1 MQFVVYRFR
10 PGTERPWYDRFRL
23 DPVPGETVLSAL
35 FRIQETMDDSLAFR
49 YSCRGAVCGTCAMLI
64 NRVPR
69 LACRTQV
76 DALARGKLDI
86 SLSHF
91 APAGMDGP
99 WDPSTEIIVEPLPNL
114 PVIKDL
120 IVDMDRFFARYR
132 AIDPVFRPAGPAP
145 ARERPMSP
153 AAVREL
159 DRYTTCILC
168 AACYGACPVNGL
180 DPAYLG
186 PAALAKLWRFRIDPR
201 EGDTQAAGRLA
212 AGDRPDGW
220 WACRFHTNCRKVC
233 PKDVPPDKAIGKA
246 RMELTKMKKEQEQAG
261 KHQAGKKEAGK

>member
-10 PGTERPWYDRFRL
+10 PGMDQPRYDRFRL
-23 DPVPGETVLSAL
+23 DPVSGETVLSAL
-35 FRIQETMDDSLAFR
+35 FRIQETLDDSLAFR

-76 DALARGKLDI
+76 AALLEGKAGLP
-86 SLSHF
+86 LSHF
-91 APAGMDGP
+91 APAGMVEP
-99 WDPSTEIIVEPLPNL
+99 WDPKKEVIVEPLPNL

-120 IVDMDRFFARYR
+120 IVNMDRFFAYYR
-132 AIDPVFRPAGPAP
+132 EISPVFRPSDPAP
-145 ARERPMSP
+145 VRERSMSP

-168 AACYGACPVNGL
+168 AACFGACPVNGQ

-201 EGDTQAAGRLA
+201 EDRGEERLA
-212 AGDRPDGW
+212 SGDRPDGW
-220 WACRFHTNCRKVC
+220 WACRFHTNCRRVC
-233 PKDVPPDKAIGKA
+233 PKDVTPDRAIGKA
-246 RMELTKMKKEQEQAG
+246 RMELSKRKKE
-261 KHQAGKKEAGK
+261 KEP